1 MTASPWPRQ
10 GKCPGGDLDGRGGT
24 CKEGRGLS
32 QSWEQGRPGRLW
44 RYPGQKQSQGAAAQG
59 IPVGLQADG
68 RPQDPELSG
77 AASAQIC
84 TSRKN
89 TRGVIPDFASVLVPK
104 AIRAPEMASR
114 VLGDL
119 LACRTLSHVCSGS
132 VPFDHPGG
140 SDRDARP
147 KEEIS
152 HCWARICARH
162 VTVTHSV
169 IPRVDPPLTG
179 AEDEA
184 GPPVWEDAICT
195 GGE

>member
-1 MTASPWPRQ
+1 MTPPLTPTACHLRGHDSIPLATAGKVPQ
-10 GKCPGGDLDGRGGT
+10 GGLDGSGGT

-44 RYPGQKQSQGAAAQG
+44 TCPGQKQSQGATPQG
-59 IPVGLQADG
+59 IPVDLQADG

-114 VLGDL
+114 VL
-119 LACRTLSHVCSGS
+119 R
-132 VPFDHPGG
+132 
-140 SDRDARP
+140 
-147 KEEIS
+147 
-152 HCWARICARH
+152 
-162 VTVTHSV
+162 
-169 IPRVDPPLTG
+169 
-179 AEDEA
+179 
-184 GPPVWEDAICT
+184 GPPRLRNAQPRLFWVRPFGPSWRI
-195 GGE
+195 